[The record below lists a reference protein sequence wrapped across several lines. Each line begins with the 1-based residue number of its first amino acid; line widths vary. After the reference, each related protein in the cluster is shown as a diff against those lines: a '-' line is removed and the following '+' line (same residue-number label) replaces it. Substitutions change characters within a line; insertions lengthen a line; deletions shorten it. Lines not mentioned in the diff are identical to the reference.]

1 MSKLYSYKRW
11 YGITE
16 ENKITK
22 KKFIRKIKVKR
33 EYDCVT
39 GYNIIRG
46 EVGDNK
52 KISDIDFLNTLKK
65 YKTNKNL
72 KEEYYR
78 KFHVGNIF
86 FKLKANVIKDREST
100 YKNFEKVENIILSVE
115 ILEQTEKLSQ
125 KSNIT
130 RKEIAAE
137 LVKKVQEGTLDI
149 NSKNIS
155 FKNLKIYLET
165 EKLDKRNDNYGVRWK
180 ILSDKEIESKKLIY
194 EECKKIN
201 SNLYSLINLCL
212 SPKIFSK
219 RYYIEE
225 LERDLLNKGEPTKLK
240 NILQSFLTIRLE
252 SIQNKDNINYIKF
265 LFNISDKNKKISENK
280 KQFSEKVEYYLNDEI
295 EIKDIDIIEFI
306 IKGDS
311 VAMTIRSDI
320 G

>member
-149 NSKNIS
+149 NSKNI
-155 FKNLKIYLET
+155 YYYT
-165 EKLDKRNDNYGVRWK
+165 
-180 ILSDKEIESKKLIY
+180 
-194 EECKKIN
+194 
-201 SNLYSLINLCL
+201 
-212 SPKIFSK
+212 
-219 RYYIEE
+219 YYI
-225 LERDLLNKGEPTKLK
+225 
-240 NILQSFLTIRLE
+240 
-252 SIQNKDNINYIKF
+252 
-265 LFNISDKNKKISENK
+265 
-280 KQFSEKVEYYLNDEI
+280 YYV
-295 EIKDIDIIEFI
+295 
-306 IKGDS
+306 S
-311 VAMTIRSDI
+311 Y
-320 G
+320 